1 MTVEELFAMP
11 EADRVD
17 QRLIAGRLVERT
29 HPYRSPAHSGTV
41 ATLSA
46 MIGNWARKCSPR
58 QWHVHGYGCAYRL
71 ERNPDTMLCYDLS
84 IIPQELSERQ
94 EEKTSFIEGIPTLGV
109 EVIDF
114 ADSQEQVL
122 ELVEVSL
129 SSGVPCIWVIDP
141 VAEWIEIHYSNQERQ
156 ILSSADELTDPELP
170 GFRCAVAE
178 IFE

>member
-1 MTVEELFAMP
+1 
-11 EADRVD
+11 
-17 QRLIAGRLVERT
+17 
-29 HPYRSPAHSGTV
+29 
-41 ATLSA
+41 
-46 MIGNWARKCSPR
+46 
-58 QWHVHGYGCAYRL
+58 
-71 ERNPDTMLCYDLS
+71 MLCYDLS

-114 ADSQEQVL
+114 ADSQEQVH

-129 SSGVPCIWVIDP
+129 SSGVPRIWVIDP
-141 VAEWIEIHYSNQERQ
+141 FAEWIEIYSSNQERQ
-156 ILSSADELTDPELP
+156 ILSSAEELTDPELP